1 MLSAEAA
8 AVLSRPPATL
18 RHSLKTPAAAF
29 PAQGPLESRIE
40 RSSMRTLSGKEH
52 VFCEGDM
59 RTHVFQI
66 EQGVVIIYRMLP
78 DGRRQVF
85 EFAYPGDFIGLGTND
100 VHMFSAET
108 TGMTRLRCIPA
119 AMLDEAARHE
129 PDLALSLYRAV
140 SLELSAARDLLIA
153 IGQRSAIERVT
164 TFLLMLHRRLKRAG
178 SPTGSTVIDLPM
190 RRADIADL
198 LGLTIE
204 TVSRTIT
211 KLRTMD
217 VIRVAHASA
226 ISIVDLERLQEL
238 AAGE

>member
-1 MLSAEAA
+1 MLSAETVS
-8 AVLSRPPATL
+8 VLSRPATL
-18 RHSLKTPAAAF
+18 GRPAPRVPLHAPGSLE
-29 PAQGPLESRIE
+29 GRVE
-40 RSSMRTLSGKEH
+40 RSSTRSLSGKEH
-52 VFCEGDM
+52 IFCEGDL
-59 RTHVFQI
+59 RSHVFQI

-85 EFAYPGDFIGLGTND
+85 EFAYPGDFIGLGASD

-108 TGMTRLRCIPA
+108 TGLTRVRCIPA
-119 AMLDEAARHE
+119 AMLEEAARHE

-153 IGQRSAIERVT
+153 IGQRSAIERVA
-164 TFLLMLHRRLKRAG
+164 TFLLMLHRRLNRSNA
-178 SPTGSTVIDLPM
+178 TQAVNLIDLPM

-211 KLRTMD
+211 KLRAMG
-217 VIRVAHASA
+217 VIEVAHASA
-226 ISIVDLERLQEL
+226 IAIKNLPRLQEL

>member
-8 AVLSRPPATL
+8 TL
-18 RHSLKTPAAAF
+18 IPRHMPAARPLARVA
-29 PAQGPLESRIE
+29 PASHTPGSLEGRVE
-40 RSSMRTLSGKEH
+40 RSSTRTLAGKEH
-52 VFCEGDM
+52 VFCEGDL
-59 RTHVFQI
+59 RSHVFQL

-85 EFAYPGDFIGLGTND
+85 EFAYPGDFIGLGAGD

-108 TGMTRLRCIPA
+108 TGTTRVRCIPA
-119 AMLDEAARHE
+119 AMLEEAAKHE
-129 PDLALSLYRAV
+129 PELALSLYRAV

-153 IGQRSAIERVT
+153 IGQRSAIERVA
-164 TFLLMLHRRLKRAG
+164 TFLLMLHRRLNRGDSSGANML
-178 SPTGSTVIDLPM
+178 IDLPM

-211 KLRTMD
+211 KLRTMG
-217 VIRVAHASA
+217 VIKVAHASA
-226 ISIVDLERLQEL
+226 ISITDLDRLEEL